1 MRLILLFYLIIILL
15 FSSNSYAYKKGKGQ
29 LSISENT
36 ADVLEYYFS
45 GGTKGKWA
53 EPDKANWDPWLIAV
67 SEDGHYYYLIR
78 QPKRFQPEQ
87 ADSRNYSTIAI
98 KKCEAMAKEDGYPQ
112 ECFMFAKKRKIVWDN
127 GSDKKRRRLS
137 KSDIKNGKT
146 ISILKELNFY
156 NGKISQKSNKKES
169 NNESA
174 SNNEIV
180 NQLKALKKLFDDG
193 VLSKDEF
200 EKAKKKILN

>member
-1 MRLILLFYLIIILL
+1 MRLNLLFYLIIILL

-112 ECFMFAKKRKIVWDN
+112 ECFLFAKKRKIVWDN

-146 ISILKELNFY
+146 IAILKELNFY

-169 NNESA
+169 NNKSA

-180 NQLKALKKLFDDG
+180 NQLEALKKLFDDG
-193 VLSKDEF
+193 VISKDEF